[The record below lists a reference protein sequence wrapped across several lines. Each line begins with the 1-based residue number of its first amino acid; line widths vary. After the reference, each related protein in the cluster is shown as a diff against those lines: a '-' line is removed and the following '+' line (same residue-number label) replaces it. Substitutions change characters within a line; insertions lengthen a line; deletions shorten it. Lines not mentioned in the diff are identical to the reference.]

1 MFILGI
7 FSLVQMVLLPGLIS
21 LRLIRF
27 RGSFWQ
33 GVIYTFALSL
43 LINYCLVF
51 FLTVLKLYSHWLI
64 IILFAAQVIW
74 AIWLHWEDLRKPL
87 LEVFQ
92 NLWDK
97 SVSALAGLFPSPE
110 VDISRSQKAVHYV
123 FMLFT
128 LISLLL
134 AFDRMWWLFGVFR
147 DNIGTVFDGWDAV
160 FSYNRWAEVWFGGRI
175 PLDSRFYPQ
184 LIPINWSLTY
194 VFMGELTVQ
203 LFAKSMMSLFM
214 LGIFLQLFDLGLTF
228 KQPGFFVAIILAR
241 VLMVRFI
248 HTGIHNGLVDTAVAF
263 FALLPFYTIMKAQTT
278 KTETERHL
286 LWMMGFF
293 FAAAA
298 AVTKQP
304 GVYIFLLY
312 PLLVYVLLLRPTY
325 GNWLNLPIWRGVLI
339 WGTLAALIPVLWY
352 GFKLMLISQGVDVS
366 EVLDNAGF
374 TAQSY
379 GNVGLGSQILQA
391 LRKLDTYL
399 ILFPLILCALPWLP
413 SSVRWLFGLFILPF
427 PIVWAVMA
435 SYDMRN
441 LALVAP
447 ALALAGGLSMEVTFR
462 LLLRLLSVAR
472 IEKWTSSLIPA
483 AALAGL
489 FVLAYLYPDSRIR
502 AEDSVARQE
511 VFSPSLNRELRHLL
525 AEEPNALILTYYP
538 VAYVL
543 ERENSQVSFW
553 YTDPQEF
560 ERLMQN
566 DKITHLLVPAVNVDP
581 KITDQIEQW
590 VNNGYL
596 SFVLQ
601 DKGSSI
607 ILFKLY
613 AIRR

>member
-1 MFILGI
+1 MFVLGI
-7 FSLVQMVLLPGLIS
+7 FSLVQIVFLPGLIS
-21 LRLIRF
+21 LRLVRF

-33 GVIYTFALSL
+33 GAIYTFALSL

-51 FLTVLKLYSHWLI
+51 FLTALKLYSHWLI
-64 IILFAAQVIW
+64 LILFAAQVLW
-74 AIWLHWEDLRKPL
+74 AIWLYWEDLHKPL

-97 SVSALAGLFPSPE
+97 SVSALAGLFPTPA
-110 VDISRSQKAVHYV
+110 DDLSRSQKAVHYV

-128 LISLLL
+128 LIALLL
-134 AFDRMWWLFGVFR
+134 AFDRMGWLFGLFR
-147 DNIGTVFDGWDAV
+147 DNLGTVFDGWDAV
-160 FSYNRWAEVWFGGRI
+160 FSYNRWAEVWFGGKI

-184 LIPINWSLTY
+184 LIPTNWSLTY
-194 VFMGELTVQ
+194 VFMGESTVQ
-203 LFAKSMMSLFM
+203 LFAKSIMPLFM
-214 LGIFLQLFDLGLTF
+214 LGIFLQLFDLGITF
-228 KQPGFFVAIILAR
+228 LQPGFFVAIILVRA
-241 VLMVRFI
+241 LLTRFI
-248 HTGIHNGLVDTAVAF
+248 HTGIHNGLVDVAVAF
-263 FALLPFYTIMKAQTT
+263 FALLPFYTIMKAQTM
-278 KTETERHL
+278 KTETEKQI
-286 LWMMGFF
+286 LWILGFF

-304 GVYIFLLY
+304 GVLIFVLY
-312 PLLVYVLLLRPTY
+312 PLLVYILLLRPAY
-325 GNWLNLPIWRGVLI
+325 GNGLNPPIWRKVLT
-339 WGTLAALIPVLWY
+339 WGTLAALIPALWY
-352 GFKLMLISQGVDVS
+352 GFKLILISQGIDVS

-379 GNVGLGSQILQA
+379 GNIGLGLQIIQA

-413 SSVRWLFGLFILPF
+413 SSVRWLVVLFILPF

-447 ALALAGGLSMEVTFR
+447 ALALAGGLSMEVLFR
-462 LLLRLLSVAR
+462 LFLRLLTVAK
-472 IEKWTSSLIPA
+472 IEKWTSILIPA

-489 FVLAYLYPDSRIR
+489 FVLAYLYPNSRIR

-511 VFSPSLNRELRHLL
+511 VFSPSLNKELRHLL
-525 AEEPNALILTYYP
+525 ANEPNALILTYYP

-543 ERENSQVSFW
+543 ERENSQIAFW
-553 YTDPQEF
+553 YTDAQEF

-566 DKITHLLVPAVNVDP
+566 DKITHLLVPAFNVHP
-581 KITDQIEQW
+581 EIADQIEQW
-590 VNNGYL
+590 VNNGTL

-601 DKGSSI
+601 DEGSTI
-607 ILFKLY
+607 IPFKLY
-613 AIRR
+613 VIRR

>member
-1 MFILGI
+1 MFVLGI
-7 FSLVQMVLLPGLIS
+7 LSLVQIVFLPGLIS

-27 RGSFWQ
+27 RGSLWQ
-33 GVIYTFALSL
+33 DVIYIFSLSL

-51 FLTVLKLYSHWLI
+51 FLTAFKLYSPWLI
-64 IILFAAQVIW
+64 LILFAIQVIW
-74 AIWLHWEDLRKPL
+74 AIWLYWDDLHKPL

-97 SVSALAGLFPSPE
+97 SVSALAGLFHAPA
-110 VDISRSQKAVHYV
+110 DDLSRSQKAVHYV

-128 LISLLL
+128 LIALLL
-134 AFDRMWWLFGVFR
+134 AFDRMGWLLGLFR
-147 DNIGTVFDGWDAV
+147 DNLGTVFDGWDAV
-160 FSYNRWAEVWFGGRI
+160 FSYNRWAEVWFSGRI

-194 VFMGELTVQ
+194 MFMGESTVQ
-203 LFAKSMMSLFM
+203 LFAKSIMPLFM
-214 LGIFLQLFDLGLTF
+214 LGIFLQLFDLGITF
-228 KQPGFFVAIILAR
+228 KQPGFFVAIILMRA
-241 VLMVRFI
+241 LLLRFI
-248 HTGIHNGLVDTAVAF
+248 HTGIHNGLVDVAVAF
-263 FALLPFYTIMKAQTT
+263 FALLPFYTIMKAQAM
-278 KTETERHL
+278 KTETEKQI
-286 LWMMGFF
+286 LWILGFF
-293 FAAAA
+293 LASAA

-304 GVYIFLLY
+304 GMLIFVLY
-312 PLLVYVLLLRPTY
+312 PLLVYILLLRPTY
-325 GNWLNLPIWRGVLI
+325 GNRLNPLIWRKVLI
-339 WGTLAALIPVLWY
+339 WGTLAALIPALWY
-352 GFKLMLISQGVDVS
+352 GFKLVLISRGIDVS

-379 GNVGLGSQILQA
+379 GNVGLGSQIIQA

-399 ILFPLILCALPWLP
+399 LLFPLILCASPWLP
-413 SSVRWLFGLFILPF
+413 SSVRWLFALFILPF

-447 ALALAGGLSMEVTFR
+447 ALALAGGLSIEVIFY
-462 LLLRLLSVAR
+462 LFLRLLTVAR
-472 IEKWTSSLIPA
+472 IEKWTSILIPA

-502 AEDSVARQE
+502 AEDSAARQE
-511 VFSPSLNRELRHLL
+511 VFSPSLNRDLRHLL
-525 AEEPNALILTYYP
+525 ADEPNTLILTYYP

-553 YTDPQEF
+553 YTDAQEF

-566 DKITHLLVPAVNVDP
+566 DKISHLLVPAFNVHP
-581 KITDQIEQW
+581 KIADQIEQW
-590 VNNGYL
+590 VNNGQL

-601 DKGSSI
+601 DQGSTI
-607 ILFKLY
+607 IPFKLY

>member
-1 MFILGI
+1 MFVLGI
-7 FSLVQMVLLPGLIS
+7 FSLVQIVFLPGLIS

-33 GVIYTFALSL
+33 SVIYTFALSL

-51 FLTVLKLYSHWLI
+51 FLTALKLYSHWLI
-64 IILFAAQVIW
+64 LILFVAQVIW
-74 AIWLHWEDLRKPL
+74 AAWLYWDDLHKSL

-92 NLWDK
+92 SLWDK
-97 SVSALAGLFPSPE
+97 SVSGLAELFPTPTDDLSQ
-110 VDISRSQKAVHYV
+110 SQKAVHYV

-128 LISLLL
+128 LIALLL
-134 AFDRMWWLFGVFR
+134 AFDRMGWLFGLFR
-147 DNIGTVFDGWDAV
+147 DNLGTVFDGWDAV
-160 FSYNRWAEVWFGGRI
+160 FSYNRWAEVWFSGRI

-194 VFMGELTVQ
+194 VFMGEATVQ
-203 LFAKSMMSLFM
+203 LFAKSIMPLFL
-214 LGIFLQLFDLGLTF
+214 LGIFLQLFDLGITF
-228 KQPGFFVAIILAR
+228 KQPGFFVAIILVR
-241 VLMVRFI
+241 SLLLRFI
-248 HTGIHNGLVDTAVAF
+248 HTGIHNGLVDVAIAF
-263 FALLPFYTIMKAQTT
+263 FALLPFYTIMKAQAV
-278 KTETERHL
+278 KTETEKQI
-286 LWMMGFF
+286 LWTLGVFL
-293 FAAAA
+293 AAAA
-298 AVTKQP
+298 TVTKQP
-304 GVYIFLLY
+304 GVLIFVLY
-312 PLLVYVLLLRPTY
+312 PLLVYALLLRPTY
-325 GNWLNLPIWRGVLI
+325 GNWLKPSILRKVLI
-339 WGTLAALIPVLWY
+339 WGMLAALIPVLWY
-352 GFKLMLISQGVDVS
+352 GFKLVLISQGLDVS

-379 GNVGLGSQILQA
+379 GNVGLGSQIIQA

-413 SSVRWLFGLFILPF
+413 TAVRWLVALFILPF

-447 ALALAGGLSMEVTFR
+447 ALALAGGLSLEVIFR
-462 LLLRLLSVAR
+462 LFLRLLTVAR
-472 IEKWTSSLIPA
+472 IEKWTSILVPA

-502 AEDSVARQE
+502 AEDSAARQE
-511 VFSPSLNRELRHLL
+511 VFSPSLNRDLRHLL
-525 AEEPNALILTYYP
+525 ADEPNTLILTYYP

-543 ERENSQVSFW
+543 ERENSQVEFW
-553 YTDPQEF
+553 YTDAQEF
-560 ERLMQN
+560 EHLMQN
-566 DKITHLLVPAVNVDP
+566 DKITHLLVPAFNVHP

-590 VNNGYL
+590 VNNGHL

-607 ILFKLY
+607 IPFKLY
-613 AIRR
+613 VIRR